1 MKSRLVYLAF
11 VFLIMLKLNNH
22 AFDLKRPLLMGI
34 LNITPDSFS
43 DGGKYLT
50 LNEAL
55 KRAHEMI
62 EEGVDIIDIG
72 GESTRPGS
80 EPVSLDE
87 ELKRIIPIIEAL
99 KKDSDIAISVDTY
112 KPQVMKEAIDRDVAM
127 INDVY
132 ALRQPGAIDVIKH
145 SKVGICLMHMQGT
158 PQTMQINPHY
168 TNVVSEVKSFLEA
181 RANDLV
187 IEGIKKSRMILDPG
201 FGFGKTF
208 EHNIELLQH
217 LESFNSLK
225 LPVLVGLSRKSFIR
239 KILNGEH
246 DDHLSGSIAAAI
258 FSVIKGAKILRVHDI
273 KETKSALNI
282 INVAQGIA

>member
-1 MKSRLVYLAF
+1 
-11 VFLIMLKLNNH
+11 MLNLDKH
-22 AFDLKRPLLMGI
+22 VFDLKRPLLMGI

-43 DGGKYLT
+43 DGGKYLK

-80 EPVSLDE
+80 EPISADE
-87 ELKRIIPIIEAL
+87 ELKRITPIIEAL

-112 KPQVMKEAIDRDVAM
+112 KPQVMKEVIDMDVAM

-132 ALRQPGAIDVIKH
+132 ALRQPGAIDVVKT

-158 PQTMQINPHY
+158 PQTMQINPQY
-168 TNVVSEVKSFLEA
+168 INVVSEVKSFLEA

-187 IEGIKKSRMILDPG
+187 NEGMDKSRIILDPG

-217 LESFNSLK
+217 LESFKSLK
-225 LPVLVGLSRKSFIR
+225 LPLLVGLSRKSFIR

>member
-1 MKSRLVYLAF
+1 
-11 VFLIMLKLNNH
+11 MLKLNNH

-132 ALRQPGAIDVIKH
+132 ALRQPSAIDVIKH

-168 TNVVSEVKSFLEA
+168 TNVVSEVKSFLEV

-187 IEGIKKSRMILDPG
+187 SEGIEKSRIILDPG

-208 EHNIELLQH
+208 EHNIALLQH
-217 LESFNSLK
+217 LESFKSLK

-239 KILNGEH
+239 KILSGEH

>member
-1 MKSRLVYLAF
+1 
-11 VFLIMLKLNNH
+11 MLNLNKH

-43 DGGKYLT
+43 DGGQYL
-50 LNEAL
+50 NVDEAL

-62 EEGVDIIDIG
+62 REGVDIIDIG

-80 EPVSLDE
+80 EPVSMDE

-112 KPQVMKEAIDRDVAM
+112 KSQVMKEVIDREVAM

-132 ALRQPGAIDVIKH
+132 ALSQPGAIDVIKN
-145 SKVGICLMHMQGT
+145 SKVGVCLMHMQGT
-158 PQTMQINPHY
+158 PQTMQINPQY

-181 RANDLV
+181 RANDLAS
-187 IEGIKKSRMILDPG
+187 EGIDQSRLILDPG

-217 LESFNSLK
+217 LESFKSLE
-225 LPVLVGLSRKSFIR
+225 LPLLIGLSRKSFIR

-273 KETKSALNI
+273 KETKSALKI

>member
-1 MKSRLVYLAF
+1 
-11 VFLIMLKLNNH
+11 MLQLNTH
-22 AFDLKRPLLMGI
+22 TFDLKRPLIMGI

-80 EPVSLDE
+80 EPVSADE
-87 ELKRIIPIIEAL
+87 ELKRITPIIEAL
-99 KKDSDIAISVDTY
+99 KKDSDIGISIDTY
-112 KPQVMKEAIDRDVAM
+112 KPQVMKEAISMDVAM
-127 INDVY
+127 INDIY

-145 SKVGICLMHMQGT
+145 SKVGVCLMHMQGT
-158 PQTMQINPHY
+158 PQTMQINPQY
-168 TNVVSEVKSFLEA
+168 ANVVSEVKSFLEG
-181 RANDLV
+181 RANDLAS
-187 IEGIKKSRMILDPG
+187 EGIDKSRIILDPG

-208 EHNIELLQH
+208 DHNIELLQN
-217 LESFNSLK
+217 LESFKSLK
-225 LPVLVGLSRKSFIR
+225 LPLLVGLSRKSFIR

-258 FSVIKGAKILRVHDI
+258 LSVIKGAKILRVHDI

>member
-1 MKSRLVYLAF
+1 
-11 VFLIMLKLNNH
+11 MLKLNKH
-22 AFDLKRPLLMGI
+22 VFDLKRPLLMGI

-80 EPVSLDE
+80 EPVSADE
-87 ELKRIIPIIEAL
+87 ELKRITPIIEAL
-99 KKDSDIAISVDTY
+99 KKDSDIGISIDTY
-112 KPQVMKEAIDRDVAM
+112 KPQVMKEAISMDVAM
-127 INDVY
+127 INDIY

-145 SKVGICLMHMQGT
+145 SKVGVCLMHMQGT
-158 PQTMQINPHY
+158 PQTMQINPQY
-168 TNVVSEVKSFLEA
+168 ANVVSEVKSFLEG

-187 IEGIKKSRMILDPG
+187 SEGIDKSRIILDPG

-208 EHNIELLQH
+208 DHNIELLQN
-217 LESFNSLK
+217 LESFKSLK
-225 LPVLVGLSRKSFIR
+225 LPLLVGLSRKSFIR

-258 FSVIKGAKILRVHDI
+258 LSVIKGAKILRVHDI

>member
-1 MKSRLVYLAF
+1 
-11 VFLIMLKLNNH
+11 MLKLNKH
-22 AFDLKRPLLMGI
+22 VFDLKRPLLMGI

-80 EPVSLDE
+80 EPVSADE
-87 ELKRIIPIIEAL
+87 ELKRITPIIEAL
-99 KKDSDIAISVDTY
+99 KKDSDIGISIDTY
-112 KPQVMKEAIDRDVAM
+112 KPQVMKEAISMDVAM

-145 SKVGICLMHMQGT
+145 SKVGVCLMHMQGT
-158 PQTMQINPHY
+158 PQTMQINPQY
-168 TNVVSEVKSFLEA
+168 ANVVSEVKSFLEG
-181 RANDLV
+181 RANDLAS
-187 IEGIKKSRMILDPG
+187 EGIDKSRIILDPG

-208 EHNIELLQH
+208 DHNIELLQN
-217 LESFNSLK
+217 LESFKSLK
-225 LPVLVGLSRKSFIR
+225 LPLLVGLSRKSFIR

-258 FSVIKGAKILRVHDI
+258 LSVIKGAKILRVHDI

>member
-1 MKSRLVYLAF
+1 
-11 VFLIMLKLNNH
+11 MLKLNNH

-187 IEGIKKSRMILDPG
+187 IEGIEKSRMILDPG

-208 EHNIELLQH
+208 EHNIALLQH